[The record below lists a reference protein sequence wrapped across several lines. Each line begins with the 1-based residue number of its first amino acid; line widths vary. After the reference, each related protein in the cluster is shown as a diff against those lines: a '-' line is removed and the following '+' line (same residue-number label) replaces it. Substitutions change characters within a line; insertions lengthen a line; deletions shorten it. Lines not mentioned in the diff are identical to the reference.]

1 MNIISYFRQRRE
13 HREKLHKAFSLMAS
27 SGVIRHADND
37 IRRVM
42 SKKELEKFLTEKDEA
57 Q

>member
-1 MNIISYFRQRRE
+1 MNPFTYIRLRQEQRE
-13 HREKLHKAFSLMAS
+13 RTAKAFALMAS

-42 SKKELEKFLTEKDEA
+42 SKKELEKFLTEKDEQA
-57 Q
+57 

>member
-1 MNIISYFRQRRE
+1 MNPIKFFRE
-13 HREKLHKAFSLMAS
+13 HRDRRARLHKAFQMMAS
-27 SGVIRHADND
+27 SGVIRHADKD

-42 SKKELEKFLTEKDEA
+42 SEKELQKFLTEKDDT